1 MLTLSKQITLL
12 LTQFP
17 SKPHRSPC
25 LPFTLA
31 TIKAGASGDDP
42 SPRAPSPVGMRFRT
56 GPRKRRQMQQEVGSG
71 DGEAAMRAK
80 TPPPAKDR
88 ESMSLGEKVAEIY
101 VGEKGV
107 LFWLNKFAYASI
119 YIVIGAWIVFRF
131 VGPALNLYQLEVP
144 PLAPESMIKG
154 S

>member
-1 MLTLSKQITLL
+1 MLTLSKQITLP

-56 GPRKRRQMQQEVGSG
+56 GARKRRQMQQEVGSG

-80 TPPPAKDR
+80 TPHR
-88 ESMSLGEKVAEIY
+88 LR
-101 VGEKGV
+101 
-107 LFWLNKFAYASI
+107 
-119 YIVIGAWIVFRF
+119 IGNR
-131 VGPALNLYQLEVP
+131 
-144 PLAPESMIKG
+144 
-154 S
+154 